1 MSMQTPLRRILH
13 FGAAHDG
20 TGTFWIQR
28 LTGAGMAILVIGFA
42 VILAMTIGRPY
53 EQVVAVL
60 GSPIASAIL
69 ALMVVAMVV
78 HMRIG
83 MQEIIE
89 DYIQGAGLRLLCLA
103 ANTFFAFA
111 IAAVGLLA
119 IVKLALGA

>member
-20 TGTFWIQR
+20 TGMFWTQR
-28 LTGAGMAILVIGFA
+28 LTGAGIAILVVGFA
-42 VILAMTIGRPY
+42 VILAMTVGRPY
-53 EQVVAVL
+53 EHVVAVL

-69 ALMVVAMVV
+69 ALLLIAVVI

-89 DYIQGAGLRLLCLA
+89 DYIHGGLRILFLA
-103 ANTFFAFA
+103 ANTFFAFV